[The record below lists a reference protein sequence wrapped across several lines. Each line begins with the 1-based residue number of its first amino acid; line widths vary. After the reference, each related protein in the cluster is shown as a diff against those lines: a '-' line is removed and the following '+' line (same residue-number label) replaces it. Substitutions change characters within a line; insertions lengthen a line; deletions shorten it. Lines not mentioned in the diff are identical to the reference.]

1 MLAAIFLA
9 GCSVLPRSVLKEADR
24 DITLDMVQ
32 SNPERLVG
40 SKVIWGGVILNSE
53 NLENVTE
60 IEVLE
65 TELSFD
71 ERPKNGSSKGRFII
85 QSPGYLDTNIYSKS
99 KKITVAGTVKGIER
113 RKIGKMD
120 YPYPIITPIEVRAFE
135 PLPERYMDPYYYGG
149 YGGPYGPYGP
159 SYPYGPT
166 YPFGPYSPFGPF
178 RQPFYPYP
186 YPFP

>member
-1 MLAAIFLA
+1 MRPFALMLAAIFLA

-71 ERPKNGSSKGRFII
+71 ERPKNGSPKRRGRI
-85 QSPGYLDTNIYSKS
+85 QTPAHPDTQ
-99 KKITVAGTVKGIER
+99 T
-113 RKIGKMD
+113 
-120 YPYPIITPIEVRAFE
+120 
-135 PLPERYMDPYYYGG
+135 
-149 YGGPYGPYGP
+149 
-159 SYPYGPT
+159 
-166 YPFGPYSPFGPF
+166 
-178 RQPFYPYP
+178 
-186 YPFP
+186 